1 MSKLDDFLG
10 LTDISEVRKTIKV
23 NVDGKE
29 LELVIRP
36 ITEDEHTEFQRRSN
50 NISKNKVTFD
60 SGKYQNLVIESCIV
74 EPNFAD
80 ADFLKKAKCISAI
93 EFLNKKFPAGILTDI
108 ANEIQKLS
116 GFESFEME
124 IENAKN

>member
-10 LTDISEVRKTIKV
+10 LTDISEVRKTITVKV
-23 NVDGKE
+23 NGKD

-36 ITEDEHTEFQRRSN
+36 ITEEEHTEFQRRSN

-60 SGKYQNLVIESCIV
+60 SGKYNNLVISSCIV
-74 EPNFAD
+74 EPNFSD
-80 ADFLKKAKCISAI
+80 ETFLKKAKCISAT
-93 EFLNKKFPAGILTDI
+93 EFLNKKFPAGVLSDI
-108 ANEIQKLS
+108 AGEIQKLS
-116 GFESFEME
+116 GFESYDLE

>member
-10 LTDISEVRKTIKV
+10 LTDISEVRKTISV
-23 NVDGKE
+23 NVDGKD

-60 SGKYQNLVIESCIV
+60 SGKYNNLVLTACIV
-74 EPNFAD
+74 EPNFSD
-80 ADFLKKAKCISAI
+80 ADFLKKAKCISAT
-93 EFLNKKFPAGILTDI
+93 EFLNKKFPAGTLTDI

-116 GFESFEME
+116 GFESYDLE

>member
-10 LTDISEVRKTIKV
+10 LTDVSEVRKTINV
-23 NVDGKE
+23 TVDGKE

-36 ITEDEHTEFQRRSN
+36 ITEEEHTEFQRRSN

-60 SGKYQNLVIESCIV
+60 SGKYNNLVLEACIV
-74 EPNFAD
+74 EPNFSNE
-80 ADFLKKAKCISAI
+80 DFLKKVKCISAI
-93 EFLNKKFPAGILTDI
+93 EFLNKKFPAGTLTDI
-108 ANEIQKLS
+108 AGEIQKLS
-116 GFESFEME
+116 GFESYEME

>member
-36 ITEDEHTEFQRRSN
+36 ITEEEHSEFQRRSN
-50 NISKNKVTFD
+50 IFSKNKITFD
-60 SGKYQNLVIESCIV
+60 TGKYNNLILETCIV
-74 EPNFAD
+74 EPNFSD
-80 ADFLKKAKCISAI
+80 EGFLKKAKCISGI
-93 EFLNKKFPAGILTDI
+93 EFLNKKFPAGTLQDI
-108 ANEIQKLS
+108 AQQIQELS
-116 GFESFEME
+116 GFESYDLE

>member
-23 NVDGKE
+23 VVDGKE

-50 NISKNKVTFD
+50 NFSKNKVTFD

-74 EPNFAD
+74 EPNFSD

>member
-10 LTDISEVRKTIKV
+10 LTDISEVRKTINV
-23 NVDGKE
+23 NVDGKD

-60 SGKYQNLVIESCIV
+60 SGKYNNLVLTACIV
-74 EPNFAD
+74 EPNFSD
-80 ADFLKKAKCISAI
+80 ADFLKKAKCISAA
-93 EFLNKKFPAGILTDI
+93 EFLNKKFPAGTLTDI

-116 GFESFEME
+116 GFESYDLE

>member
-10 LTDISEVRKTIKV
+10 LTDVSEIRKTI
-23 NVDGKE
+23 NVSIGGKE

-36 ITEDEHTEFQRRSN
+36 LTEDEHSDFQRRSN

-60 SGKYQNLVIESCIV
+60 SAKYSNLVLTTCIV
-74 EPNFAD
+74 EPNFSD
-80 ADFLKKAKCISAI
+80 EEFLRRAKCQTPS
-93 EFLNKKFPAGILTDI
+93 EFLNKKFPAGVLTDI
-108 ANEIQKLS
+108 SVEIQKLS
-116 GFESFEME
+116 GFESYDME

>member
-10 LTDISEVRKTIKV
+10 LTDVSDIRKTIEV
-23 NVDGKE
+23 ELDGKKFE
-29 LELVIRP
+29 ITVRP

-60 SGKYQNLVIESCIV
+60 SGKYNNLVLSSCIV
-74 EPNFAD
+74 EPNFSD
-80 ADFLKKAKCISAI
+80 ENFLRQVKCTSAT
-93 EFLNKKFPAGILTDI
+93 EFLNRKFPAGTL
-108 ANEIQKLS
+108 NEIARQIQMLS
-116 GFESFEME
+116 GFESYDLE